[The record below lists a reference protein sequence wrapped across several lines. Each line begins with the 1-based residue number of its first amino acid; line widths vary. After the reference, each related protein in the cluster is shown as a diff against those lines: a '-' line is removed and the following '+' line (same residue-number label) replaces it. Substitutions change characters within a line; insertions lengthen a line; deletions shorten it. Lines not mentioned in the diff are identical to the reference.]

1 MVSTLTPPTFTLTL
15 CSSSLLASGLTTIT
29 PVTVGS
35 ASSTTTS
42 IPVSTFV
49 FAAYLVLVAAKS
61 FAAWSS
67 TCAAIPLSTAM
78 EVTPSKLERLTA
90 FASSNVSPGSKSS
103 AVTATMVTLCSPPSS
118 FTASATLILPLTALI
133 CFAVK
138 LILDSISSASIP
150 VQLEL
155 TSKLLVP
162 DTVSVSVSLSSSSP
176 VSEITMLSP
185 LAARIAPF
193 STRTSS
199 APSPRSTT
207 KSTSEL
213 APSWTINLSAWS
225 LPVTLASSVTVIT
238 FLDVADDR
246 SSVISSAFSVEV
258 KVPVVN

>member
-1 MVSTLTPPTFTLTL
+1 M
-15 CSSSLLASGLTTIT
+15 
-29 PVTVGS
+29 
-35 ASSTTTS
+35 
-42 IPVSTFV
+42 
-49 FAAYLVLVAAKS
+49 
-61 FAAWSS
+61 
-67 TCAAIPLSTAM
+67 STAI

-103 AVTATMVTLCSPPSS
+103 AVTAAMVTLCSPPSS
-118 FTASATLILPLTALI
+118 FTESATLILPLTAFI

-138 LILDSISSASIP
+138 LMLDSISSASIS

-162 DTVSVSVSLSSSSP
+162 DTVNVSVSLTSP

-185 LAARIAPF
+185 SDARMAPF